1 MNESIATVDESY
13 HFAMLPSCSLKSM
26 RLIKEINEVNKGKR
40 ICRDDIHSFIHG
52 NARKG
57 FQIYLSKNFIGNPP
71 QISKD
76 DHKDTYIKTG
86 EVT

>member
-40 ICRDDIHSFIHG
+40 ICLDDIHSFMEMQG
-52 NARKG
+52 KDSK
-57 FQIYLSKNFIGNPP
+57 FIYQRILLASPP

-76 DHKDTYIKTG
+76 DHKDTYI
-86 EVT
+86 